1 MSTFGSCPQRLSAMR
16 KIVNRFLLIAVALL
30 LGACVLMWRHMGK
43 ITCERDR
50 YRQNSEVLLSDIER
64 IRIDSTRMA
73 VDVKTLRLSVSE
85 FERYRAED
93 TRLIKKMGIRIRNLE
108 AAARHEIEIAGPID
122 ATVRDTV
129 IIRDSVPILGQK
141 VEMINPFI
149 ELKGII
155 ENERLKGTI
164 RVPVTLHQA
173 VWIEYKRRWI
183 FWKRVKAIH
192 QTIVSDNP
200 YVNLTYSEYIKI
212 VTKD

>member
-1 MSTFGSCPQRLSAMR
+1 MSTFGSCPQKLSAMR

-30 LGACVLMWRHMGK
+30 LGACVLMWRHTGK
-43 ITCERDR
+43 ITRERDR
-50 YRQNSEVLLSDIER
+50 YRQNSEALLSDMER

-85 FERYRAED
+85 FERHRAED
-93 TRLIKKMGIRIRNLE
+93 AKLIKKMGIRIRNLE

-200 YVNLTYSEYIKI
+200 YALIKYSEHII
-212 VTKD
+212 LQKDR

>member
-1 MSTFGSCPQRLSAMR
+1 MR
-16 KIVNRFLLIAVALL
+16 KIVNRFLLIAVAIL
-30 LGACVLMWRHMGK
+30 LGTCAVLWRHSGK
-43 ITCERDR
+43 ITRERDR
-50 YRQNSEVLLSDIER
+50 YHQNSEALLADMER

-93 TRLIKKMGIRIRNLE
+93 AKLIKKMGLRIRNLE
-108 AAARHEIEIAGPID
+108 AAARHEIEVAGPID
-122 ATVRDTV
+122 ATVQDTV
-129 IIRDSVPILGQK
+129 IIRDSIPIIRQK

-155 ENERLKGTI
+155 EDERLKGDI

-192 QTIVSDNP
+192 QRIASDNP
-200 YVNLTYSEYIKI
+200 YVQIIYSEYILIHK
-212 VTKD
+212 KDDT

>member
-1 MSTFGSCPQRLSAMR
+1 MR
-16 KIVNRFLLIAVALL
+16 KIVNKFLLVAVALL
-30 LGACVLMWRHMGK
+30 LGACALMWRHTGK
-43 ITCERDR
+43 ITRERDR
-50 YRQNSEVLLSDIER
+50 YRQNSETLLSDMER
-64 IRIDSTRMA
+64 IRIDSNRMA

-93 TRLIKKMGIRIRNLE
+93 ARLIKKMGIRIRNLE
-108 AAARHEIEIAGPID
+108 AAARQEIEITGPID

-129 IIRDSVPILGQK
+129 IIRDSIPIIRQNVKML
-141 VEMINPFI
+141 NPFI
-149 ELKGII
+149 ELKGVI

-164 RVPVTLHQA
+164 RIPVTLNQA

-200 YVNLTYSEYIKI
+200 YVQIEYSDYIKI
-212 VTKD
+212 HNK

>member
-1 MSTFGSCPQRLSAMR
+1 MR